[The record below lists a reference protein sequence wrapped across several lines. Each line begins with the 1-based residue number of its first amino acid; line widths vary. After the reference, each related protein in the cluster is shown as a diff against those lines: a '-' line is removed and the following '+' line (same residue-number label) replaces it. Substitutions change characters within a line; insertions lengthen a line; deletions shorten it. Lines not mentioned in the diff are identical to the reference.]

1 MHQPQEE
8 KEKLSICKILKLSN
22 GETIIGNITTETV
35 SYIDVNMPFK
45 VVLIPQPEQN
55 RLNLSVLKWD
65 PTFDYNFPVRVYKT
79 SIVACAEPTDMM
91 MKNYSELLVGIKN
104 EELKEEKDDVQTNEV
119 FSELEDMMKEIL
131 KRSKNTTMH

>member
-65 PTFDYNFPVRVYKT
+65 PTFDYNLPVRVYKT

>member
-1 MHQPQEE
+1 MHQTQEE
-8 KEKLSICKILKLSN
+8 KEKLSNCKILKLSN

-45 VVLIPQPEQN
+45 VVLIQQQEQN

>member
-35 SYIDVNMPFK
+35 SYIDVDMPFK

-65 PTFDYNFPVRVYKT
+65 PTFDYNLPVRVYKT